1 MNRAWRRYLLAC
13 GVVLAGFLRVPDG
26 VPRDAVYLVVGLTC
40 VVAILVGVRRHRP
53 ATPWAWWLMAA
64 GMALWVAGDAVYSWY
79 EDIARVAPFPSAAD
93 YLYLAAYPLLG
104 GGLARLAWQRR
115 HGRDLAASVD
125 AAIVTLACGLVSWV
139 VLAGPVARSGTTGAE
154 RFFGV
159 AYPATDIVL
168 LAALTWLLT
177 SVGHRSTSFRLLA
190 SAAGVLVV
198 SDSIFLLTEAGA
210 LSDPLG
216 ALDLGWL
223 SAYALWGAAALHP
236 GMSRLSEAPDVA
248 ASSFTRRRLLALG
261 VAVLVPPA
269 THAIQLLTSETPD
282 GWAFVVVSTVMF
294 TLVVLR
300 MGLAIREVRRSET
313 ARSRLAADLAHQAAH
328 DSLTSL
334 TNRPRVLELL
344 EAALHRAQRN
354 GGLVGLLFIDL
365 DDFKRVN
372 DTYGHAAG
380 DHVLRVTAARMR
392 EAVRAGDTIGR
403 LGGDEFV
410 VVLEQVPAETDVVQL
425 ADRLVTVLRQPVRLP
440 SVAREV
446 SIGASVGVALSRDG
460 GTDAVVLLH
469 DADAA
474 AYRAKRAGR
483 GRYEIFDEA
492 LRREMHERAA
502 LETAIE
508 AGLDEGQFLLHYQPV
523 FDVATGTATGYEAL
537 LRWARPGHGIVAP
550 ADFIPLAEQS
560 ALVCRLGRWVL
571 LEATQQ
577 LVAWTAQDPAA
588 FGGVSIAVNVSGRH
602 LYDDSLV
609 RDVTDA
615 LLVSGLAPERLVL
628 EMTETILVD
637 GRAAAGRLQALR
649 RLGVR
654 ISIDDF
660 GTGYTSIG
668 QLQSLHADGLKID
681 RSLVESSTPGS
692 RELVRLLVHAAHAFG
707 LEVVAEGVE
716 HESQLE
722 PLRAAGCDR
731 VQGFLL
737 ARPQP
742 AQAFQT
748 RTTSG

>member
-1 MNRAWRRYLLAC
+1 MTRAWRRYLLAS
-13 GVVLAGFLRVPDG
+13 GVVLAGFLLVPNG
-26 VPRDAVYLVVGLTC
+26 VPRDTVYLAVGVTC
-40 VVAILVGVRRHRP
+40 VVAILVGVRHNRP

-79 EDIARVAPFPSAAD
+79 EDIAHVAPFPSAAD

-104 GGLARLAWQRR
+104 GGLSRLAWQRR

-190 SAAGVLVV
+190 GAAGVLVV
-198 SDSIFLLTEAGA
+198 SDSLFLLAQAGA
-210 LSDPLG
+210 FADPLG

-269 THAIQLLTSETPD
+269 THAVQLLTSDTPD

-313 ARSRLAADLAHQAAH
+313 VRSRLAADLAHQAAH

-446 SIGASVGVALSRDG
+446 SVGASVGVALSRDG
-460 GTDAVVLLH
+460 GTDAIVLLH

-483 GRYEIFDEA
+483 GRFEIFDEA
-492 LRREMHERAA
+492 LRREMHDRAA

-508 AGLDEGQFLLHYQPV
+508 TGLDEGQFLLHYQPV
-523 FDVATGTATGYEAL
+523 FDVATGAATGYEAL

-577 LVAWTAQDPAA
+577 LVAWTTQDPEA
-588 FGGVSIAVNVSGRH
+588 FGGVSMAVNVSGRH

-615 LLVSGLAPERLVL
+615 LLASGLAPERLVL

-637 GRAAAGRLQALR
+637 GHAAAGRLQALR

-681 RSLVESSTPGS
+681 RSLVESTTPGS

-742 AQAFQT
+742 AQAFQP
-748 RTTSG
+748 RTTPG